1 MKTRR
6 LIDGDYSFGS
16 GQADFIEG
24 LEALK
29 QSCLTRLRQ
38 FKGGWFLN
46 EEDGTDW
53 EKVLANQ
60 YQQSVLINLIKQK
73 LLTVLGVNSV
83 PVLNVEFDNQS
94 RYANIEAT
102 INTIYGEFNLSES
115 LGLFQ

>member
-6 LIDGDYSFGS
+6 LIDGDYSFGN
-16 GQADFIEG
+16 GQADFIEEI
-24 LEALK
+24 EALK

-38 FKGGWFLN
+38 FKGEWFLN
-46 EEDGTDW
+46 EDDGTDW
-53 EKVLANQ
+53 QKLLANR
-60 YQQSVLINLIKQK
+60 YQQNELMNLIKQR
-73 LLTVLGVNSV
+73 LLTVTGVSSV

-102 INTIYGEFNLSES
+102 ISTIYGEFNLSEN

>member
-6 LIDGDYSFGS
+6 LIESDYSFGNS
-16 GQADFIEG
+16 QTDFIEG

-38 FKGGWFLN
+38 FKGEWFLN

-53 EKVLANQ
+53 DSVLANR
-60 YQQSVLINLIKQK
+60 YQQNALINLIKQK
-73 LLTVLGVNSV
+73 LLTVLGVNSI